1 VARRAKSYSDFY
13 QVVRAQLAKDAK
25 KAKERRE
32 SVMLARKSVKA
43 FGIEN
48 MIERHED
55 ELLDASQEGFRY
67 TFLMMSSC

>member
-1 VARRAKSYSDFY
+1 
-13 QVVRAQLAKDAK
+13 
-25 KAKERRE
+25 
-32 SVMLARKSVKA
+32 MLARKSVKA